1 MARVSAKGQITL
13 PKDIRKTN
21 HIASGD
27 EIDFLNYA
35 GQITIIQKQ
44 PDASKGVMA
53 RFKLDPAQAAAE
65 GRINELARRF
75 APVAENGMEDKDH

>member
-1 MARVSAKGQITL
+1 MARVSAKGQVTL

-21 HIASGD
+21 HISSGD

-44 PDASKGVMA
+44 SDASRGVMA
-53 RFKLDPAQAAAE
+53 RFKLDPAQAVAE

-75 APVAENGMEDKDH
+75 APVTEHGMEDEDE